1 MIKAK
6 KIIALLTALALLSGA
21 LLLMPSCTQTPDEKV
36 DETVYYTVRFNTVG
50 GSEIEPMKVLAGKKI
65 NQPPDP
71 TRDNYI
77 FFGWLN
83 GTAAFDFEF
92 PIKEDTVLTARWMSA
107 DSVFSYLIDEETQEL
122 TVTGVKEYPK
132 AEVLSIP
139 SVIKG
144 FEVTQIGDG
153 AFGTFNSDYVITV
166 NIPESVRSIGAYAF
180 EEFPANIN
188 VNGCISSLGEGAFSG
203 CVYLTAITLGEGLT
217 EIPYSAFSKCVNLK
231 SVIVPDGTEIIEE
244 NAFKDCASLITIVLP
259 ATVSAVK
266 DSAFH
271 GCDSLKTVFFGG
283 DQAQFDAITAESKN
297 DELFDAKVYFYSETE
312 APDCWHFDED
322 GKPKLW

>member
-1 MIKAK
+1 MIKVK
-6 KIIALLTALALLSGA
+6 KSVALLMAITLLLCS
-21 LLLMPSCTQTPDEKV
+21 LILMPSCAKTPDDKV
-36 DETVYYTVRFNTVG
+36 DEAVYYTVRFNTVG
-50 GSEIEPMKVLAGKKI
+50 GSEIEPMRVLAGNKI
-65 NQPPDP
+65 KQPSDP

-107 DSVFSYLIDEETQEL
+107 DSVFSCVIDDETQEL
-122 TVTGVKEYPK
+122 TVKGVKEYPK
-132 AEVLSIP
+132 AKILSVP

-144 FEVTQIGDG
+144 FEVTKIGDG

-166 NIPESVRSIGAYAF
+166 NIPESVRAIGAYAF

-188 VNGCISSLGEGAFSG
+188 VNGSISSLGEGAFSG
-203 CVYLTAITLGEGLT
+203 CTYLTSITLGEGLD
-217 EIPYSAFSKCVNLK
+217 EIPYSAFSKCVMLR
-231 SVIVPDGTEIIEE
+231 SVIVPDGTEIIGE
-244 NAFKDCASLITIVLP
+244 NAFKDCESLITIVLP
-259 ATVSAVK
+259 ATISEIK

-283 DQAQFDAITAESKN
+283 DQTLFDAIVAEDKN
-297 DELFDAKVYFYSETE
+297 DELFDARVYFYSETK
-312 APDCWHFDED
+312 APDCWYFDED